1 MKNIKFIQ
9 QPKQATLFSLLF
21 FILFLSV
28 STAFASHKIKV
39 LALFTDK
46 AMLVID
52 GTQQILK
59 KGQTFQGVKL
69 LSSDSEAVV
78 LELHGEKKK
87 FKLGSEITTSFKKAD
102 PGKEL
107 VVWKDMYD
115 MFRIH
120 GSINNFSVQFLI
132 DTGASSI
139 ALNSNTARR
148 IGLKYK
154 KGIPMQATTASG
166 IAKGYQV
173 TLDKVKI
180 GHIQLYNVQAA
191 VLEGGFPTEVLLG
204 QTFLSRIHM
213 IRDGDKMRLRKK
225 F

>member
-1 MKNIKFIQ
+1 M
-9 QPKQATLFSLLF
+9 LF

-213 IRDGDKMRLRKK
+213 VRDGDKMRLRKK

>member
-1 MKNIKFIQ
+1 MNKFVAAMLNRQ
-9 QPKQATLFSLLF
+9 TAWMVVLALMLLF
-21 FILFLSV
+21 ASSAL
-28 STAFASHKIKV
+28 ASHKIKV

-52 GTQQILK
+52 GSQKILN
-59 KGQTFQGVKL
+59 KGQTHNGVKL
-69 LSSDSEAVV
+69 ISSNSEAVV
-78 LELHGEKKK
+78 LELHGQKKK

-102 PGKEL
+102 PGEEL

-115 MFRIH
+115 MFRVH
-120 GSINNFSVQFLI
+120 GSINNFSVHFLI

-139 ALNSNTARR
+139 ALNSNEAKRM
-148 IGLKYK
+148 GLKYK
-154 KGIPMQATTASG
+154 KGIPMSATTASG
-166 IAKGYQV
+166 VARGYQI

-180 GHIQLYNVQAA
+180 GHIQLYNVQAM

-213 IRDGDKMRLRKK
+213 VRDGDKMRLRKK